1 MNNGGASD
9 PRGREITGPQL
20 HPSAPIGKMWRKR
33 ATWVVRGVGPP
44 TVPIAVPGHHDDVS
58 QQQAR
63 SVLDLALRI
72 GEASLSTGASA
83 AEVVATVMRVTAAF
97 EIRSTSVDI
106 TYTSISVSMQRGVNE
121 NPLTVMRVIKARSMD
136 FTRLEALQRLVDDL
150 CGTPDRTW
158 SRGDDGEWR
167 AADQVSV
174 EEARTKLGD
183 ILTAPHPYRRW
194 VVTVGMA
201 AIAIGV
207 VIIFGGGPT
216 MWLVAGFSAAAVDR
230 AQRVLYRIG
239 VASFFSQA
247 VSAAIPS
254 LIAVALFWVSTPAN
268 GSDSLSGLGLDIPGL
283 NSPSLVVVS
292 GIIVLLAGLSVMG
305 AAQDALD
312 GYYVT
317 AGARGLEMV
326 MMTLGIAVGVA
337 VVLSTANAAGVA
349 LVIQPDVGESTTLL
363 PGTLGAMVVA
373 IGFCMTN
380 YTGLRATLVSASLAA
395 IAWLTFQGV
404 TQLSLSQPPASAVAA
419 IAVGALAYTVH
430 HRLRV
435 PELVISTAA
444 IVALLPG
451 FAVYRAIFLVMLD
464 SATFLD
470 LATLELLTALS
481 VGLGLAAGMSIGGY
495 AARRRFGLDRP
506 ALRAR
511 RRSLGV
517 YQD

>member
-1 MNNGGASD
+1 
-9 PRGREITGPQL
+9 
-20 HPSAPIGKMWRKR
+20 
-33 ATWVVRGVGPP
+33 
-44 TVPIAVPGHHDDVS
+44 
-58 QQQAR
+58 
-63 SVLDLALRI
+63 
-72 GEASLSTGASA
+72 
-83 AEVVATVMRVTAAF
+83 
-97 EIRSTSVDI
+97 
-106 TYTSISVSMQRGVNE
+106 
-121 NPLTVMRVIKARSMD
+121 
-136 FTRLEALQRLVDDL
+136 
-150 CGTPDRTW
+150 
-158 SRGDDGEWR
+158 
-167 AADQVSV
+167 
-174 EEARTKLGD
+174 
-183 ILTAPHPYRRW
+183 
-194 VVTVGMA
+194 
-201 AIAIGV
+201 
-207 VIIFGGGPT
+207 
-216 MWLVAGFSAAAVDR
+216 
-230 AQRVLYRIG
+230 
-239 VASFFSQA
+239 
-247 VSAAIPS
+247 
-254 LIAVALFWVSTPAN
+254 
-268 GSDSLSGLGLDIPGL
+268 
-283 NSPSLVVVS
+283 
-292 GIIVLLAGLSVMG
+292 
-305 AAQDALD
+305 
-312 GYYVT
+312 
-317 AGARGLEMV
+317 
-326 MMTLGIAVGVA
+326 
-337 VVLSTANAAGVA
+337 
-349 LVIQPDVGESTTLL
+349 
-363 PGTLGAMVVA
+363 MVVA